1 MRWVIIDTDS
11 RNVGYL
17 IKTSVR
23 SLKKIE
29 SVFLAFIFY
38 GLLRNEP
45 CNVSTNGAQF
55 ILNFWRLMMTQTTIK
70 ENRLNIR
77 CDTYA
82 RQLLDKAAAY
92 AHVSISEFVL
102 THALS
107 SAELI
112 IKEHESITLQPVDFQ
127 AFLTALDKPLQVN
140 AALNRAFD
148 RHSLQVKR

>member
-1 MRWVIIDTDS
+1 M
-11 RNVGYL
+11 N
-17 IKTSVR
+17 
-23 SLKKIE
+23 
-29 SVFLAFIFY
+29 
-38 GLLRNEP
+38 
-45 CNVSTNGAQF
+45 
-55 ILNFWRLMMTQTTIK
+55 QTIIK

-77 CDTYA
+77 CDNYT

-107 SAELI
+107 SAELV

-127 AFLTALDKPLQVN
+127 AFLTALDKPLQPN

-148 RHSLQVKR
+148 RHNLQVKR